1 MSKIDAVITDLK
13 IQIESRNDPLGH
25 YLSISFID
33 IKPSFPKV
41 QKTIME
47 IEKNDDLYV
56 VAYKYKFREI
66 DDKTDLSYL
75 EITRH

>member
-25 YLSISFID
+25 YLSLRFID

-41 QKTIME
+41 QKTI
-47 IEKNDDLYV
+47 IDLEKNNDLDV
-56 VAYKYKFREI
+56 VGYKYKFSEI
-66 DDKTDLSYL
+66 DCKTDLSYL
-75 EITRH
+75 EFTRH